1 MSDSVFFLCKRLDFC
16 LFGCILVKVNLFLC
30 FILIFIIMNRK
41 LKIKFKRLRTFLLF
55 VVVQCIVILSGV
67 YLWFTLGDSIHKFV
81 DLWQFGDLLYI
92 PDLLSVVGQGLLIL
106 ATVFFGIVGAAILLF
121 EIGALVL
128 DLFRVV
134 RSENKKEALQRFSRF
149 YKAIIFG

>member
-1 MSDSVFFLCKRLDFC
+1 MWWLFFVDFC
-16 LFGCILVKVNLFLC
+16 LADVMLCFDIVFLC
-30 FILIFIIMNRK
+30 LILFFIIMKRK

-106 ATVFFGIVGAAILLF
+106 ATVFFGIVGAAVLLF
-121 EIGALVL
+121 EIGFLVADFVSAL
-128 DLFRVV
+128 
-134 RSENKKEALQRFSRF
+134 RSQNKKKAMKEFSAF

>member
-16 LFGCILVKVNLFLC
+16 LFGCIFLSVSLFLC
-30 FILIFIIMNRK
+30 LTLNFIIMNRK

-106 ATVFFGIVGAAILLF
+106 ATVFFGIVGAAVLLL